1 MSKHEKFHLRTRED
15 LRQKA
20 AELGLDVPFDDD
32 ISVLFERAPLAGRT
46 LSNRVAVLPMEGA
59 DAEDSG
65 APGELTFRR
74 YRRYAAGGGGLIW
87 FEATAATDDGRS
99 NPRQLSLNEGTL
111 DGFKRLVE
119 STRKAARE
127 GGASASPLLAL
138 QLTHAGRNARP
149 VAAIVRA
156 NPILEAVSP
165 LPGNCKTL
173 DDHEL
178 DRMQDSFVQGA
189 IRAYKAGFD
198 AVDVKACHGYLVN
211 ELLASIT
218 RENSRYGGS
227 LENRSRF
234 LRETVQKIM
243 DRLPGLLVFTRISA
257 SDFIPHPYGF
267 GVGRG
272 GVLREDLS
280 EPELVIDELARSG
293 LSLLGVSM
301 GNPRFSPHIVRPF
314 DSPLKGGSIP
324 GEHPLEGV
332 ARLIRVSGELQR
344 RFPRLPVV
352 SGGYSWLRQFWP
364 HVAAAVV
371 RQKKA
376 TLIGLGRESLAYP
389 DSVRDLETKGKLDPR
404 KVCTTCSSCSQLLRD
419 GGRVGCVIRDKEIY

>member
-1 MSKHEKFHLRTRED
+1 MSKHEKFHFRTRED
-15 LRQKA
+15 LVRKA
-20 AELGLDVPFDDD
+20 AELGLDIPFDDGF
-32 ISVLFERAPLAGRT
+32 SVLFERTSVAGKI
-46 LSNRVAVLPMEGA
+46 LSNRIAALPMEGA

-74 YRRYAAGGGGLIW
+74 YRRYAAGGNGLIW
-87 FEATAATDDGRS
+87 FEATAVTDDGRS
-99 NPRQLSLNEGTL
+99 NPRQLYLNDGTL

-119 STRKAARE
+119 ATREAARE
-127 GGASASPLLAL
+127 GGASASPLLVL

-149 VAAIVRA
+149 VASIARP
-156 NPILEAVSP
+156 NPILESVSP
-165 LPGNCKTL
+165 LPENRKRL
-173 DDHEL
+173 DDDDL
-178 DRMQDSFVQGA
+178 DRMQDSFVRCA
-189 IRAYKAGFD
+189 VRAHESGFD

-211 ELLASIT
+211 ELLASFT

-227 LENRSRF
+227 FENRSRF
-234 LRETVQKIM
+234 LRETVQKIR

-272 GVLREDLS
+272 DVPKEDLS
-280 EPELVIDELARSG
+280 EPKMVIDELTLSG
-293 LSLLGVSM
+293 LSLVGVSM
-301 GNPRFSPHIVRPF
+301 GIPRFAPHIVRPF

-332 ARLIRVSGELQR
+332 ARLIRVTGELQR
-344 RFPRLPVV
+344 RFPRLPFV

-364 HVAAAVV
+364 YIAAAVI
-371 RQKKA
+371 RKKMA

-389 DSVRDLETKGKLDPR
+389 DSVRDLETKGRLDPR
-404 KVCTTCSSCSQLLRD
+404 KACTTCSSCSQLLRD
-419 GGRVGCVIRDKEIY
+419 GGRVGCIVRDKEVY